1 MKPYAISSTC
11 KSNRANR
18 QPSSPAS
25 HALSLSER
33 WDRRQPRQWLRQ
45 APRHARKRR
54 HNACP
59 TLREPSNASRNGSK
73 GICNIRLA
81 PPRRKPRSRC
91 VRVRRLAA
99 TILVLAARARS
110 IRSATAQMSEEG
122 SNALPRSRVRE
133 KRKTDNF
140 GGDHPAMPPGTMPGQ
155 MPERHAI
162 PGIKNLVAVASG
174 KGGVGKTTVAVNVAL
189 ALAKLG
195 YKVGLLDADVYGPN
209 VPIMLGSTA
218 EPTATAQQRII
229 PVVAQ
234 GVKMISMG
242 LLNPG
247 DKPVIWRGPML
258 HSVITQFLRSVE
270 WGELD
275 YLIIDLPP
283 GTGDVQLTLI
293 QTVAVTGA
301 VVVTTPSAVA
311 LADVRKAI
319 EMFRQV
325 SVEVLGVVENMSTFA
340 CPHCGKPVDIFGHGE
355 GAKTAIE
362 YGVPVLGEIEIDPRI
377 RLGGDTG
384 MPVTAQGETA
394 PAAQSLYRV
403 ARAVSARLE
412 EVAATA
418 GGPKVQID

>member
-1 MKPYAISSTC
+1 
-11 KSNRANR
+11 
-18 QPSSPAS
+18 
-25 HALSLSER
+25 
-33 WDRRQPRQWLRQ
+33 
-45 APRHARKRR
+45 
-54 HNACP
+54 
-59 TLREPSNASRNGSK
+59 
-73 GICNIRLA
+73 
-81 PPRRKPRSRC
+81 
-91 VRVRRLAA
+91 
-99 TILVLAARARS
+99 
-110 IRSATAQMSEEG
+110 
-122 SNALPRSRVRE
+122 
-133 KRKTDNF
+133 
-140 GGDHPAMPPGTMPGQ
+140 MPPGTMPGQ

-162 PGIKNLVAVASG
+162 PGVKNLVAIASG
-174 KGGVGKTTVAVNVAL
+174 KGGVGKTTVAVNLAL
-189 ALAKLG
+189 ALVNLG
-195 YKVGLLDADVYGPN
+195 HKVGLLDADVYGPN

-229 PVVAQ
+229 PVMAQ

-275 YLIIDLPP
+275 YLVIDLPP

-384 MPVTAQGETA
+384 NPVAAQGESA

-403 ARAVSARLE
+403 AKAVTARLTDV
-412 EVAATA
+412 VATSS
-418 GGPKVQID
+418 GPKVQID